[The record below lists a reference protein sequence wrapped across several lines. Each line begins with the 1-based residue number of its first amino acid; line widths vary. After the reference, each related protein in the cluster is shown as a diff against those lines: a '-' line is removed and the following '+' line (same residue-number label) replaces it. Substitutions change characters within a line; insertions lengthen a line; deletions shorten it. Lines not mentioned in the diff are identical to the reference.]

1 MGLEFS
7 KGLCY
12 KDLSNLLD
20 FLGFDRNVR
29 FLVPTLNFE
38 TPCPVSTT
46 GDKKQVII
54 CSFLLLTWADN
65 VIFLYKP
72 KHSKGTEM
80 RFSKFKAFW
89 QKKTKKVGM
98 MIF

>member
-46 GDKKQVII
+46 GDKEQVII

-65 VIFLYKP
+65 VIFYINPSIQKVQRCVFQNLKHFGKKKP
-72 KHSKGTEM
+72 K
-80 RFSKFKAFW
+80 RLA
-89 QKKTKKVGM
+89 
-98 MIF
+98 